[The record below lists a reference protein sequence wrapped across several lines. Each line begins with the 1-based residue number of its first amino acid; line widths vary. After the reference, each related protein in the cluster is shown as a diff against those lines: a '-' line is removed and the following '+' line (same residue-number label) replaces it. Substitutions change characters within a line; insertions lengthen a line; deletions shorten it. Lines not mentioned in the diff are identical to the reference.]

1 MTEVFDELLV
11 SLQSK
16 TGTLRNGSSRR
27 SRAVVKSS
35 APLSSASSAATSPP
49 GSGGPIGGGGGGPP
63 IRRAGRQTA
72 GAGLSL
78 SEGDGRPKSDFGLL
92 STTTTSSST
101 ARPSAGGLTVW
112 DRNVSVT
119 DLVHQFLGDPPP
131 QPAASINAENGWRA
145 GTHTSINTHAQD
157 MHHRTRTRT
166 TQRLVVLM
174 CFVWREVQGW
184 SSPRVRNG
192 WRHRQRTHSRRPCL
206 RSCPCEP

>member
-35 APLSSASSAATSPP
+35 APLSSASSSATSPP

-63 IRRAGRQTA
+63 IRRAGRQNA
-72 GAGLSL
+72 GEGLSL
-78 SEGDGRPKSDFGLL
+78 SEGAGRPKSDFGLL
-92 STTTTSSST
+92 STTTNSLST

-131 QPAASINAENGWRA
+131 QPPAASTNVENGWRA
-145 GTHTSINTHAQD
+145 GTHTPINIL
-157 MHHRTRTRT
+157 TRT
-166 TQRLVVLM
+166 QHKRLVVLT
-174 CFVWREVQGW
+174 CFVGREVQGW
-184 SSPRVRNG
+184 SSPRVGNR
-192 WRHRQRTHSRRPCL
+192 WRHRQRTRFRRPCL